1 MPTNAIFSKDVLCNI
16 ITDNLDTLC
25 QCIEGTIYQQWTA
38 IILLMQFIEY
48 VLKYKIQCAK
58 TYTKKHRGKVYPFP
72 RTHEIGELYKELTE
86 HDRDCIEKWFSK
98 LMEDRKSKY
107 PDRKTEYPD
116 RFCSIQKFA
125 ERYNTSYTYWRY
137 DRLEPNFNLNENS
150 KGYEKYFYLADTVT
164 VLRALIKSTD
174 LNIDTS
180 ALPNEDV
187 LVNRFV
193 KKSGAIN

>member
-1 MPTNAIFSKDVLCNI
+1 MSTNEGFSKEVLRNI
-16 ITDNLDTLC
+16 IKANLPILRK
-25 QCIEGTIYQQWTA
+25 CINGSRYQQWTA
-38 IILLMQFIEY
+38 VILLMQFIEY

-58 TYTKKHRGKVYPFP
+58 TYTETHKGKVYPFP

-98 LMEDRKSKY
+98 LMEDRK
-107 PDRKTEYPD
+107 TEYPD

-137 DRLEPNFNLNENS
+137 DSLEPNFNLNENS
-150 KGYEKYFYLADTVT
+150 EGYEKYFYLADTVT
-164 VLRALIKSTD
+164 ALRALIKSTD
-174 LNIDTS
+174 LDIDTS

-187 LVNRFV
+187 LVNKFV
-193 KKSGAIN
+193 KKRGMIN